1 MEGRLK
7 AAAVFS
13 VIALMAAVSP
23 SALAAGKP
31 FVAKGGSVTIA
42 FDSEFVAALKAAGV
56 EYTTGRSTPT
66 PATASFPK
74 LTVEAAA
81 EEPERAPRT
90 PLNTAKPA
98 GYVYIGDAEI
108 AFYSSKGEAAAEF
121 PEIKLGARPALEA
134 QLEENAMF
142 HSDGKLHPLFTLY
155 THGVRPSVKGASL
168 TLKNIPMKLSGE
180 GAELL
185 QVLGAGVSAG
195 EAVGKLTIKVHR

>member
-1 MEGRLK
+1 MAGRFK
-7 AAAVFS
+7 AAAVS
-13 VIALMAAVSP
+13 TVALMAIASP
-23 SALAAGKP
+23 TALAAGKP
-31 FVAKGGSVTIA
+31 FVAKGGSVAIA
-42 FDSEFVAALKAAGV
+42 FDSQFVAALKAAGV

-66 PATASFPK
+66 SATASFPK

-121 PEIKLGARPALEA
+121 PEIKLGAHPALEA
-134 QLEENAMF
+134 QLEENALF
-142 HSDGKLHPLFTLY
+142 HSDGKLHPLFTLN
-155 THGVRPSVKGASL
+155 TRAIRPSVKGASL
-168 TLKNIPMKLSGE
+168 TLRNIPMKLSSE
-180 GAELL
+180 GAGLL
-185 QVLGAGVSAG
+185 QVLGAGLSAG